1 MLLTL
6 RNSPCL
12 LIFSARVAFLFH
24 IDYILLQTYLPF
36 RASYNKSSITY
47 IRLTCHSHLKM
58 CTVHVDSFFHKH
70 KISKNHT
77 FLYAVASANTN
88 SSSIVSVKDLFS
100 GNYFC
105 FVFAYSFFPAKLK
118 YLAVH
123 VDSFFHKRKRYLYD
137 DMIICS
143 FSFRSIM
150 LQKFEN
156 MFVYFFY

>member
-1 MLLTL
+1 MLLML

-36 RASYNKSSITY
+36 RASYNKSLITY

-88 SSSIVSVKDLFS
+88 SSSIVSVKDLLS

-105 FVFAYSFFPAKLK
+105 FVCSYSFFCVQ
-118 YLAVH
+118 YTWIHFFINTLAFNRGDTVSRRSPIEG
-123 VDSFFHKRKRYLYD
+123 VRPSPCTTL
-137 DMIICS
+137 CS
-143 FSFRSIM
+143 
-150 LQKFEN
+150 
-156 MFVYFFY
+156 